1 MSERGSPSGDW
12 AGAATINHQL
22 SNGNES
28 IDWVDWLWSYGWAR
42 HATTKQIKFILFL
55 WIVWLVCSTA
65 SRSSSLWAPCLGP
78 AAPAIISHNSTSL
91 AGSLLRRIRRSIAFL
106 FTQLIRKSWSEK
118 RKDNCWWRAALSWLR
133 QEQFKIN
140 SICFPFHS
148 KQFHLFFNVL
158 ITVN

>member
-1 MSERGSPSGDW
+1 MFEL
-12 AGAATINHQL
+12 IN
-22 SNGNES
+22 
-28 IDWVDWLWSYGWAR
+28 GWAALACSSSFVCGALGGAR
-42 HATTKQIKFILFL
+42 PITHNQKKPQLAPHATTKQIKFILFL

-118 RKDNCWWRAALSWLR
+118 RKDNCWWRAAYPSGPNKFSF
-133 QEQFKIN
+133 QFRKAKSKTKIY
-140 SICFPFHS
+140 
-148 KQFHLFFNVL
+148 FNPL
-158 ITVN
+158 G